1 MARPKN
7 YQWCNCVNCTAGWW
21 IAGSVLVQII
31 RMEEVSKIMKWRKE
45 CQKGFLSIISLLS
58 PCLSSLSRKKFLKM
72 SPPFLVLLYLACT
85 RRVLIF
91 AVSLYEMTVFKR
103 NFSTRP
109 WKQGVFF
116 WPCYDIMKPEKVYH
130 CEAFCIGNATFS
142 SEKKATQKNISKLL
156 VEILL

>member
-1 MARPKN
+1 MYTAPYDTEVAAILYLSKRVTRPKN
-7 YQWCNCVNCTAGWW
+7 YQWCNSVNCTAPWW

-31 RMEEVSKIMKWRKE
+31 KMEEVSKIMKWRKE

-109 WKQGVFF
+109 WKQGVLFLAML
-116 WPCYDIMKPEKVYH
+116 WYY
-130 CEAFCIGNATFS
+130 EARKS
-142 SEKKATQKNISKLL
+142 LSKWSFL
-156 VEILL
+156 